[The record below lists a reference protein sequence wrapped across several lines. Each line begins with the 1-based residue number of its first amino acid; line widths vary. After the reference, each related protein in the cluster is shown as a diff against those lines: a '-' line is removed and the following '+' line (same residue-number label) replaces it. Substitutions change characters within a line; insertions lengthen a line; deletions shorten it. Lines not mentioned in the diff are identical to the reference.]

1 MDDAARCLGAA
12 KAELLPALVGRLP
25 FAELLRADF
34 FPLLRALLGCR
45 AEEGEEEA
53 EGEPKALSSRGTAD
67 GRAAWKGDTEPC
79 SAMRLL
85 LCASQ
90 KSDLGE
96 KSQNCPELA
105 YFCHT
110 VLGPYSTCIG
120 THPTAVASTL
130 YCHTMRY

>member
-105 YFCHT
+105 YFAI
-110 VLGPYSTCIG
+110 PY
-120 THPTAVASTL
+120 
-130 YCHTMRY
+130 YCRSLQYL